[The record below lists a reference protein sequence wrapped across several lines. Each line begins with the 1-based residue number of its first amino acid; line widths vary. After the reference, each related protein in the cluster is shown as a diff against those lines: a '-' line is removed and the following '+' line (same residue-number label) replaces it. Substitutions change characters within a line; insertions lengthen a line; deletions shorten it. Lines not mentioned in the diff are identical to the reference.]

1 MAAPNRMDGGTHA
14 LLVLEGGR
22 VLERT
27 VGVPPTELGREVA
40 ARRIRFGPSAE
51 ILVDGVEFD
60 PKAVAKVAAEV
71 EPHVIS
77 QRPPAPARVLSGDAG
92 TLAAVE
98 LAHAMIWDTYD
109 RAAKTQAWMLAQAS
123 SFTTTLLENNK
134 RLADQASEL
143 QRRYQ
148 ESLAKIDFVAHEKM
162 MMDAEAAASRHA
174 RFLIDKAKAE
184 AEAASTQRAPGE
196 WMDELIDGVALAI
209 GVMCGA
215 RTPKEP
221 WNPN

>member
-1 MAAPNRMDGGTHA
+1 VCP
-14 LLVLEGGR
+14 
-22 VLERT
+22 
-27 VGVPPTELGREVA
+27 
-40 ARRIRFGPSAE
+40 
-51 ILVDGVEFD
+51 D
-60 PKAVAKVAAEV
+60 P
-71 EPHVIS
+71 
-77 QRPPAPARVLSGDAG
+77 G

-98 LAHAMIWDTYD
+98 LTHHLIWDTYD

-143 QRRYQ
+143 QQRYQ

-162 MMDAEAAASRHA
+162 MMDAEAASSRHA
-174 RFLIDKAKAE
+174 RFLIDKARAE
-184 AEAASTQRAPGE
+184 AEAASTHRAPGE
-196 WMDELIDGVALAI
+196 WMDDLIDGVALAI

>member
-1 MAAPNRMDGGTHA
+1 MDGGTHA

-22 VLERT
+22 VLDRK
-27 VGVPPTELGREVA
+27 VGVPATELVREVA
-40 ARRIRFGPSAE
+40 AMQARHGQSAE
-51 ILVDGVEFD
+51 ILVDGAEFD
-60 PKAVAKVAAEV
+60 QKAVAKFAAEI
-71 EPHVIS
+71 EPQVIP
-77 QRPPAPARVLSGDAG
+77 QRPPARVVSTDPG
-92 TLAAVE
+92 TLAAVD
-98 LAHAMIWDTYD
+98 LAHTLIWDTYD

-143 QRRYQ
+143 QKRYLD
-148 ESLAKIDFVAHEKM
+148 SLAKIDFVAHEKM
-162 MMDAEAAASRHA
+162 MMDAEAAACRHSRH
-174 RFLIDKAKAE
+174 LIEKAKAE
-184 AEAASTQRAPGE
+184 AEAARPPRAPGE
-196 WMDELIDGVALAI
+196 WIDELIDGVAMAV

>member
-1 MAAPNRMDGGTHA
+1 M
-14 LLVLEGGR
+14 LVLEGGR
-22 VLERT
+22 VLDRKM
-27 VGVPPTELGREVA
+27 GVSATELVREVA
-40 ARRIRFGPSAE
+40 ALRARHGPSAE
-51 ILVDGVEFD
+51 ILVDGAEFD
-60 PKAVAKVAAEV
+60 QKAVAKLATEI
-71 EPHVIS
+71 EPQVVQ
-77 QRPPAPARVLSGDAG
+77 QRPPARVSDPG
-92 TLAAVE
+92 TLAAVD
-98 LAHAMIWDTYD
+98 LAHTLIWDTYD

-143 QRRYQ
+143 QQRYQ

-162 MMDAEAAASRHA
+162 MMDAEAASSRHA
-174 RFLIDKAKAE
+174 RFLIDKARAE
-184 AEAASTQRAPGE
+184 AEAASTHRAPGE
-196 WMDELIDGVALAI
+196 WMDDLIDGVALAI

>member
-1 MAAPNRMDGGTHA
+1 MDGGTHA
-14 LLVLEGGR
+14 LLVLEDGR
-22 VLERT
+22 VLDRT
-27 VGVPPTELGREVA
+27 VGVPATELGREVA
-40 ARRIRFGPSAE
+40 TRRIRFGPSAE

-60 PKAVAKVAAEV
+60 PKAVARVAAEI
-71 EPHVIS
+71 EPQGIP
-77 QRPPAPARVLSGDAG
+77 QRPPARVVSGDAG
-92 TLAAVE
+92 TLPAVE

-174 RFLIDKAKAE
+174 RFLIDKARAE
-184 AEAASTQRAPGE
+184 AEAASTRRAPGE
-196 WMDELIDGVALAI
+196 WMDDLIDGLALAI

>member
-1 MAAPNRMDGGTHA
+1 MDGGTHA

-22 VLERT
+22 VLDRK
-27 VGVPPTELGREVA
+27 VGVPATELVREVA
-40 ARRIRFGPSAE
+40 AMRARHGQSAE
-51 ILVDGVEFD
+51 ILVDGAEFD
-60 PKAVAKVAAEV
+60 QKAVARIAAEI
-71 EPHVIS
+71 EPQVI
-77 QRPPAPARVLSGDAG
+77 PPRSPARVVSTDPG
-92 TLAAVE
+92 TLAAVD
-98 LAHAMIWDTYD
+98 LAHHLIWDTYD

-143 QRRYQ
+143 QRRYL

-162 MMDAEAAASRHA
+162 MMDAEAAASRHS
-174 RFLIDKAKAE
+174 RHLIEKAKTE
-184 AEAASTQRAPGE
+184 AEAARPARAPGE
-196 WMDELIDGVALAI
+196 WMDELIDGVAMAI

-215 RTPKEP
+215 RTSREP

>member
-1 MAAPNRMDGGTHA
+1 MDGGTHA

-22 VLERT
+22 VLDRT
-27 VGVPPTELGREVA
+27 MGVSATELVREVA
-40 ARRIRFGPSAE
+40 ARRLRFGPSAE

-60 PKAVAKVAAEV
+60 QKAVTKLATEI
-71 EPHVIS
+71 EPQVIP
-77 QRPPAPARVLSGDAG
+77 QRPPARVVSGDAG

-143 QRRYQ
+143 QQRHQ

-162 MMDAEAAASRHA
+162 MMDAEAASSRHA
-174 RFLIDKAKAE
+174 RFLIEAARTE
-184 AEAASTQRAPGE
+184 AEAARTHRAPGE
-196 WMDELIDGVALAI
+196 WMDDLIDGVALAI